1 MCLMV
6 DKDYSESFS
15 VTVNSDNT
23 EGGIEKLTKK
33 FYVHISD
40 KVVKVVLL
48 SFLCVQT
55 SPYNLTW

>member
-23 EGGIEKLTKK
+23 EGEIEKTYQEILLTL
-33 FYVHISD
+33 F
-40 KVVKVVLL
+40 
-48 SFLCVQT
+48 
-55 SPYNLTW
+55 